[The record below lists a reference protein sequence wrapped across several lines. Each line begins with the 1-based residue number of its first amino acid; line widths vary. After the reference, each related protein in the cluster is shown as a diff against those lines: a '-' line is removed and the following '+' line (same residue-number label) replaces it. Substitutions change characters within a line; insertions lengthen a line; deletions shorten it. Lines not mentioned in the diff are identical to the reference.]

1 MSRIGRMGA
10 SSEPTMWYPLC
21 KRLLDVI
28 GAAVGLLVTG
38 LLYVPLAIA
47 IKLDSPGPVIFAQDR
62 AGQGRKVFRIHKFR
76 TMRLD
81 APGYGLKP
89 NAGDDRVTRVG
100 RFLRRTSLDE
110 LPQFWNVLRG
120 EMSLVGPRP
129 EQLAFLK
136 KYDGWRL
143 RRFDVK
149 PGLTGWWQVNGRP
162 QPMYEHVEY
171 DIYYVEHRS
180 LRLDLWILLRT
191 VRAVLSGEGAV

>member
-1 MSRIGRMGA
+1 MGY
-10 SSEPTMWYPLC
+10 SLC

-47 IKLDSPGPVIFAQDR
+47 IKLDSPGPVLFAQDR
-62 AGQGRKVFRIHKFR
+62 AGQDRKVFRIHKFR
-76 TMRLD
+76 TMRID

-89 NAGDDRVTRVG
+89 DAEDDRVTRVG

-129 EQLAFLK
+129 EQLAFLD
-136 KYDGWRL
+136 KYSGWQL

-171 DIYYVEHRS
+171 DIYYVDHRC
-180 LRLDLWILLRT
+180 LRLDLLILLRT
-191 VRAVLSGEGAV
+191 VHAVLVGEGAV